1 MELVKSCQ
9 KQFSSSSP
17 SRHLLFPGRV
27 FCFCF
32 TASGDASR
40 VHPSGI
46 AMNEK
51 ASVTKELNEMHLK
64 ILDGLLKLPE
74 NKECADCKAKG
85 PLWASVNLGI
95 FICMQ
100 CSGIHR
106 SLGVHI
112 SKVVRSVR
120 LDTWLPE
127 QVSYIQTMGNEKANS
142 HWEAELPPNYDRV
155 GIENFIR
162 AKYEEKRWVPRDK
175 TLPACSKAREGSN
188 TSIEQKSADEGG
200 HDCRNNIK
208 SPEKRN
214 SVSPLHAGSSV
225 AVPKIPSPVS
235 YAPKVQTVTSQA
247 VSTQTSPTPSSKLNS
262 SVSLQQNVDQTAYVF
277 DILSVERSNQHEST
291 SSSND
296 DNGWANFQCE
306 LWCSSYLGRL
316 DFYTFF
322 FFSARLFFLGTNGVR
337 PLLGLTAAEVA
348 SVTEKESIT
357 ESAESKSKPPSGIE
371 GLFKD
376 SPAEVPT
383 LDPEK
388 SQKNVKNDIMG
399 LFDKSNMGSPYTIH
413 QQQLAFISQQQAFL
427 VAASQSGTALPA
439 QKPGTTVIASNS
451 SFPIQNWPKEGNQFP
466 GMTLSAGEEDNK
478 RLNQKDY
485 VEQAHPLG
493 NYGPF
498 PTLGMY
504 APGSTVPGKK
514 VTEDGGSGTAN
525 ASSSRSTT
533 PNQSLSDYD
542 FSSLTQ
548 GLFSKN

>member
-1 MELVKSCQ
+1 
-9 KQFSSSSP
+9 
-17 SRHLLFPGRV
+17 
-27 FCFCF
+27 
-32 TASGDASR
+32 
-40 VHPSGI
+40 
-46 AMNEK
+46 MNEK

-112 SKVVRSVR
+112 SKVRSVR

-155 GIENFIR
+155 GIENFIL

-200 HDCRNNIK
+200 HDFRNNIK
-208 SPEKRN
+208 SPEERN
-214 SVSPLHAGSSV
+214 SVSPFHAGSSV

-262 SVSLQQNVDQTAYVF
+262 SVSLQRNVDQTAYVF
-277 DILSVERSNQHEST
+277 DILSVERSSQHEST

-296 DNGWANFQCE
+296 DNGWANFQ
-306 LWCSSYLGRL
+306 
-316 DFYTFF
+316 
-322 FFSARLFFLGTNGVR
+322 SAK
-337 PLLGLTAAEVA
+337 VA

-399 LFDKSNMGSPYTIH
+399 LFDK
-413 QQQLAFISQQQAFL
+413 QQAFL
-427 VAASQSGTALPA
+427 VAASQSGSALPA
-439 QKPGTTVIASNS
+439 QKPGTTVLASNS

-498 PTLGMY
+498 PTLGMD

>member
-1 MELVKSCQ
+1 
-9 KQFSSSSP
+9 
-17 SRHLLFPGRV
+17 
-27 FCFCF
+27 
-32 TASGDASR
+32 
-40 VHPSGI
+40 
-46 AMNEK
+46 MNEK

-64 ILDGLLKLPE
+64 
-74 NKECADCKAKG
+74 
-85 PLWASVNLGI
+85 
-95 FICMQ
+95 
-100 CSGIHR
+100 
-106 SLGVHI
+106 
-112 SKVVRSVR
+112 VRSVR

-155 GIENFIR
+155 GIENFIL

-200 HDCRNNIK
+200 HDFRNNIK
-208 SPEKRN
+208 SPEERN
-214 SVSPLHAGSSV
+214 SVSPFHAGSSV
-225 AVPKIPSPVS
+225 AVPKIPSPSLQAAHDRPPILSNVKVS

-262 SVSLQQNVDQTAYVF
+262 SVSLQRNVDQTAYVF
-277 DILSVERSNQHEST
+277 DILSVERSSQHEST

-296 DNGWANFQCE
+296 DNGWANFQ
-306 LWCSSYLGRL
+306 
-316 DFYTFF
+316 
-322 FFSARLFFLGTNGVR
+322 SAK
-337 PLLGLTAAEVA
+337 VA

-427 VAASQSGTALPA
+427 VAASQSGSALPA
-439 QKPGTTVIASNS
+439 QKPGTTVLASNS

-478 RLNQKDY
+478 RLNQN
-485 VEQAHPLG
+485 G
-493 NYGPF
+493 CSGIN
-498 PTLGMY
+498 
-504 APGSTVPGKK
+504 ST
-514 VTEDGGSGTAN
+514 
-525 ASSSRSTT
+525 R
-533 PNQSLSDYD
+533 
-542 FSSLTQ
+542 
-548 GLFSKN
+548 